1 MKPSIKDAVE
11 LWNKGQLNE
20 ALLLLKNTER
30 MSAKDARDAIL
41 AAIEESTKVA
51 TGAGQDEEAAIKEAL
66 GLSETFDELTILMLR
81 HLRKEGVFVSRSTDD
96 TIPQVVL
103 AKCAAIYD
111 AMRYLLEHDINTY
124 RVMTAYITQVQHD
137 ASLRRSQDDA
147 ADLQL
152 MKDAIKKSLRDD
164 LLDLL

>member
-51 TGAGQDEEAAIKEAL
+51 TGAGQDEEASIKEAL

-81 HLRKEGVFVSRSTDD
+81 QMRKDGLPVSRSTEGV
-96 TIPQVVL
+96 TPQVVL
-103 AKCAAIYD
+103 EKCFLIYD
-111 AMRYLLEHDINTY
+111 SMRYLLEHDVNTY
-124 RVMTAYITQVQHD
+124 RAMTAYITQVQHD

-147 ADLQL
+147 ADVQL